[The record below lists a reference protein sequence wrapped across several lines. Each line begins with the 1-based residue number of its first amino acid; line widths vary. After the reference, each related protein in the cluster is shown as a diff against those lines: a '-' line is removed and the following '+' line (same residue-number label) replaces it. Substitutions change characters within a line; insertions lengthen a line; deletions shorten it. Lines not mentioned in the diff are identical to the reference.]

1 MITLF
6 GLRPTDLALVV
17 FCITVAARVLYRQF
31 LHPLADFPGPFGAA
45 WTDAWWFYHLFTGR
59 VTWKNHDWHKRYGPI
74 VRIAPNHLSFNSP
87 QAIKDCYGFSQ
98 SNEGYCLKDPEFFLE
113 SVYGSWNIINENT
126 KEEHSRM
133 RKMLSYAF
141 STKALLEQECVIIK
155 SIEDFM
161 YQTENTLS
169 EDGKN
174 GVNITKWFNN
184 LTFNIMGG
192 LAFGDSFGTR
202 VGNYGI
208 KSYDR
213 YHWVSVIIESAFIN
227 DVMRCTTLVPFL
239 PTFLDWWIPQKYQE
253 SSFAHMD
260 YSILETQARIQIES
274 GPKRPKDFMHYM
286 LNFSGPKA
294 TEKEMASHINALM
307 MAGVITT
314 STFLSGV
321 IYYIMS
327 DKVSFDKLKAEL
339 RSTFSS
345 LEDITGRS
353 TMKCK
358 YLSAVIQEG
367 LRIYPPAG
375 GAHLPRIVPPEGK
388 MIAGTWIPGRVSQ
401 SLPHL

>member
-1 MITLF
+1 M
-6 GLRPTDLALVV
+6 
-17 FCITVAARVLYRQF
+17 
-31 LHPLADFPGPFGAA
+31 
-45 WTDAWWFYHLFTGR
+45 
-59 VTWKNHDWHKRYGPI
+59 
-74 VRIAPNHLSFNSP
+74 RIAPNHLSFNSP

-169 EDGKN
+169 EDGKKW
-174 GVNITKWFNN
+174 VNITKWFNN

-208 KSYDR
+208 KSCEFTGCARSLGSYLTLIIDDR
-213 YHWVSVIIESAFIN
+213 YHWVSVIIDSAFIN

-260 YSILETQARIQIES
+260 YSILETQA
-274 GPKRPKDFMHYM
+274 Y
-286 LNFSGPKA
+286 
-294 TEKEMASHINALM
+294 
-307 MAGVITT
+307 VITLHAPF
-314 STFLSGV
+314 S
-321 IYYIMS
+321 
-327 DKVSFDKLKAEL
+327 KL
-339 RSTFSS
+339 
-345 LEDITGRS
+345 
-353 TMKCK
+353 
-358 YLSAVIQEG
+358 IQ
-367 LRIYPPAG
+367 
-375 GAHLPRIVPPEGK
+375 
-388 MIAGTWIPGRVSQ
+388 Q
-401 SLPHL
+401 